1 VRRVCSQF
9 ATGVTIATVLD
20 ETGAPQGLTVSS
32 FTTVSLAPP
41 LVLICI
47 DHRSAVLRHFRQAS
61 HYGIQILSA
70 AQRDLSTRFA
80 TRPDARFDGVEWHP
94 GITSVPLIDESLAS
108 LECAIRQVLEMGD
121 HTVLLAEV
129 IAAEGGTG
137 EPLLF
142 FSSRYRAIT

>member
-1 VRRVCSQF
+1 
-9 ATGVTIATVLD
+9 
-20 ETGAPQGLTVSS
+20 
-32 FTTVSLAPP
+32 
-41 LVLICI
+41 
-47 DHRSAVLRHFRQAS
+47 
-61 HYGIQILSA
+61 
-70 AQRDLSTRFA
+70 
-80 TRPDARFDGVEWHP
+80 VEWHP